1 MLEESGGGKVKLLC
15 HGKKLDHRKIT
26 DRIAFLLVV
35 TAFYDSTHCQII
47 PLYVLFSRKVST
59 RSFRIGIKI
68 DSLFWDK
75 NGLDYDCRF
84 VFYSERIIVE
94 R

>member
-1 MLEESGGGKVKLLC
+1 MSRKEAGSSQN
-15 HGKKLDHRKIT
+15 HRSYSVSC
-26 DRIAFLLVV
+26 VV

-47 PLYVLFSRKVST
+47 PFYVLFSRKVST